1 MMRRVGIALLAT
13 AAIVAG
19 RAHAQ
24 QTGKEG
30 RLSREGVV
38 RATATVDSV
47 FVSRTA
53 KAGRVG
59 GGDWGS
65 YLLARLG
72 AGPIPDTLAILIG
85 VDSAHI
91 EVHGRLQ
98 DLPLDARRLL
108 GPLASMVDSSTVVAA
123 DVALQRTGREVVRFY
138 LRGIK
143 INGFPF
149 PEFLLGPMMAQV
161 GRQYPALTASGRD
174 LYVQIP
180 PDGTVRLGDGAVLI
194 ATVTEST
201 DTTRSTPPGR

>member
-1 MMRRVGIALLAT
+1 MRRVAIAAL
-13 AAIVAG
+13 VAG
-19 RAHAQ
+19 MTLIGRADAQ
-24 QTGKEG
+24 PGGKDG
-30 RLSREGVV
+30 RLSRDGVV

-53 KAGRVG
+53 KSGRVE

-72 AGPIPDTLAILIG
+72 AGAIPDTLAIVIA
-85 VDSAHI
+85 VDTAHI

-108 GPLASMVDSSTVVAA
+108 GPLATMVDSSTVVAA
-123 DVALQRTGREVVRFY
+123 DVALQRTGREIVRFY

-194 ATVTEST
+194 ATVAMPS
-201 DTTRSTPPGR
+201 DSSRSTPPRR

>member
-1 MMRRVGIALLAT
+1 MRRVGIAAL
-13 AAIVAG
+13 VAG
-19 RAHAQ
+19 MTLIGRAAAQ
-24 QTGKEG
+24 QGGKDG
-30 RLSREGVV
+30 RLSRDGVV

-47 FVSRTA
+47 FVARTA
-53 KAGRVG
+53 KSGRVE

-72 AGPIPDTLAILIG
+72 AGAIPDTLAIVIA
-85 VDSAHI
+85 VDTAHI

-98 DLPLDARRLL
+98 DLPLEARRLL
-108 GPLASMVDSSTVVAA
+108 GPLATMVDSSTVVAA
-123 DVALQRTGREVVRFY
+123 DVALQRTGREIVRFY

-180 PDGTVRLGDGAVLI
+180 PDGSVRLGDGAVLI
-194 ATVTEST
+194 ATVAAPS
-201 DTTRSTPPGR
+201 DSSRSTPPRR

>member
-1 MMRRVGIALLAT
+1 MRRVAIAAL
-13 AAIVAG
+13 VAG
-19 RAHAQ
+19 MTLIGRADAQ
-24 QTGKEG
+24 QGGKDG
-30 RLSREGVV
+30 RLSRDGVV

-53 KAGRVG
+53 KSGRVE

-72 AGPIPDTLAILIG
+72 AGAIPDTLAIVIA
-85 VDSAHI
+85 VDTAHI

-108 GPLASMVDSSTVVAA
+108 GPLATMVDSSTVVAA
-123 DVALQRTGREVVRFY
+123 DVALQRTGREIVRFY

-194 ATVTEST
+194 ATVAMPS
-201 DTTRSTPPGR
+201 DSSRSTPPRR